1 MRRVTFEGC
10 AGWLHAATGN
20 LENTGVVLCAPHGHE
35 AMWSHRA
42 WRHLA
47 NDLAAAGVP
56 VLRFDFRGTGDSA
69 DPDLS
74 NGGPDPLGVAQADIE
89 AACHVLRTEAHVDHV
104 VLCGLRLGASLAA
117 LAAPRVPYVSGVVML
132 APVVDGR
139 LYLREM
145 RALHAG
151 WRNSAIPE
159 LDVPATPAGDQ
170 DVLSFRMPAAT
181 VAAIQAMRLDTPVPA
196 PRVLLL
202 DAWPDPA
209 SPIAELA
216 GKTREAGAEV
226 EVDAFAEYPEMMRS
240 AEFADVP
247 ARAWLRVI
255 DWVKAGAAGQS
266 RISVQSSAQ
275 NPAQAAIA
283 HEPTGD
289 LLAGKGMHGIVEQPV
304 WIDGARLFGVL
315 CMPAACGMRER
326 RASTAV
332 IFPNTGGNHHV
343 GDGRLFV
350 DVSRRL
356 ARQGIASLRL
366 DVSAI
371 GDSPGAART
380 MNLQSIYARTP
391 QRDVSSAVDWIK
403 MRGFRYIVLAGIC
416 SGAFLSLHAAL
427 ENAEVTG
434 LMLVNLVKFRWDA
447 ADDAAATD
455 HLRSAR
461 VYLAAA
467 CKWENWRRLL
477 RGELGARRLLTAMVR
492 RVRQRLRERAEVAGA
507 PGITDDTRQ
516 TVPDFASA
524 AVRELDRRG
533 VRTMFL
539 YGASDVGLHEA
550 RLGLGKRLEALEG
563 LRNIELRTVPLL
575 DHSLF
580 LTASR
585 ATFADQLFTHLGRM
599 SGAATSFTAVAPR
612 VTPALSPLRPARR
625 PAHGVAAGDASD
637 GKPARS
643 KPRRERTS

>member
-20 LENTGVVLCAPHGHE
+20 LESTGVVLCAPQGHE

-47 NDLAAAGVP
+47 DDLAAAGVP

-74 NGGPDPLGVAQADIE
+74 NGGPDPLGVALADIE
-89 AACHVLRTEAHVDHV
+89 AACDVLRTQALVDHV

-117 LAAPRVPYVSGVVML
+117 LAAARVPHVSGVVML
-132 APVVDGR
+132 APVVEGR

-181 VAAIQAMRLDTPVPA
+181 VAAIQAMRLDTAVPA

-209 SPIAELA
+209 SPVAELA
-216 GKTREAGAEV
+216 RKTGEAGAEV
-226 EVDAFAEYPEMMRS
+226 AVDAFVEYPEMMRS

-255 DWVKAGAAGQS
+255 EWVKAGTESQARTSAKRSARSHAPAAN
-266 RISVQSSAQ
+266 A
-275 NPAQAAIA
+275 PDMA
-283 HEPTGD
+283 GD

-315 CMPAACGMRER
+315 CMPAACGVRER
-326 RASTAV
+326 RANTAV

-350 DVSRRL
+350 DVSRKL

-492 RVRQRLRERAEVAGA
+492 RVKQRLREHTEVAGA
-507 PGITDDTRQ
+507 PGLSDDTRQ

-524 AVRELDRRG
+524 SVRELDRRG

-550 RLGLGKRLEALEG
+550 RLGLGKRLEAIEG
-563 LRNIELRTVPLL
+563 LPNVELRTVPLL

-585 ATFADQLFTHLGRM
+585 ATFADQLFAHLGRM
-599 SGAATSFTAVAPR
+599 SGTATSFTAVAPR
-612 VTPALSPLRPARR
+612 ATPALSPVRPARR
-625 PAHGVAAGDASD
+625 PAHGVAASDASD